1 MDFRR
6 PVVLDASAFYAG
18 VPFAGRGSAPGASY
32 VTTPDV
38 YDEVSHIKRG
48 HGALDAL
55 VASGRLSL
63 ARPAPVR
70 VDEARRAAEA
80 TGDMPNL
87 SGPDVSAI
95 ALCMQTGLGIV
106 TDDYAVSNV
115 VRSLD
120 LGVTPVMTRGISAVV
135 KWQYYCPGCSYG
147 GTGDA
152 VRAGGTATAATG
164 RRRSGMRGGRAKGG
178 AATPPGGTGSGRRGR
193 IECPSC
199 GTALKR
205 RALKRRAAK

>member
-18 VPFAGRGSAPGASY
+18 VPFAGWGSAPGASY

-55 VASGRLSL
+55 IASGRLSL
-63 ARPAPVR
+63 ARPAPAR
-70 VDEARRAAEA
+70 MDEARRAAEA

-95 ALCMQTGLGIV
+95 ALCMQAGLGIV

-115 VRSLD
+115 VRSLN
-120 LGVTPVMTRGISAVV
+120 LGVTPVMTQGISAVM
-135 KWQYYCPGCSYG
+135 KWLYYCPGCSYEG
-147 GTGDA
+147 AGDA
-152 VRAGGTATAATG
+152 VRAVDGGGRGGIRGRHVKGGTAP
-164 RRRSGMRGGRAKGG
+164 SD
-178 AATPPGGTGSGRRGR
+178 GSGSKRGR
-193 IECPSC
+193 VECPSC

-205 RALKRRAAK
+205 RALKRSAAK

>member
-18 VPFAGRGSAPGASY
+18 VPFAGWGFAPGASY

-55 VASGRLSL
+55 IASGRLSL
-63 ARPAPVR
+63 ARPVPAR
-70 VDEARRAAEA
+70 MDEARRAAEV

-87 SGPDVSAI
+87 SEPDVSAI
-95 ALCMQTGLGIV
+95 ALCMQAGLGIV

-115 VRSLD
+115 MRSLNLD
-120 LGVTPVMTRGISAVV
+120 VTPVMTRGISTVM
-135 KWQYYCPGCSYG
+135 KWQYYCPGCSHV

-152 VRAGGTATAATG
+152 VCAGGAG
-164 RRRSGMRGGRAKGG
+164 GRSGSRAKGG
-178 AATPPGGTGSGRRGR
+178 GTTPPGGSDSKRGR

-205 RALKRRAAK
+205 RALKRSAAK

>member
-18 VPFAGRGSAPGASY
+18 VPFAGWDSAPGASY

-38 YDEVSHIKRG
+38 YDEVSHIKSG
-48 HGALDAL
+48 HGALDVL
-55 VASGRLSL
+55 IASGRLSL
-63 ARPAPVR
+63 EKPAPASM
-70 VDEARRAAEA
+70 DEARRAAEA

-95 ALCMQTGLGIV
+95 ALCMQAGLGIV

-115 VRSLD
+115 MRSLN
-120 LGVTPVMTRGISAVV
+120 LGVTPVMTRGISAVMR
-135 KWQYYCPGCSYG
+135 WLYYCPGCSYG
-147 GTGDA
+147 GTGDE
-152 VRAGGTATAATG
+152 VRAGGAG
-164 RRRSGMRGGRAKGG
+164 GRGGIRSRRAKGVG
-178 AATPPGGTGSGRRGR
+178 AAPSDGNGSKRGR

-205 RALKRRAAK
+205 RALKRGEAK

>member
-1 MDFRR
+1 MGFKR

-38 YDEVSHIKRG
+38 YDEVSHIKRS

-55 VASGRLSL
+55 IASGRLSL
-63 ARPAPVR
+63 ARPVPAR
-70 VDEARRAAEA
+70 MHEARSAAEA

-87 SGPDVSAI
+87 SEPDVSAI
-95 ALCMQTGLGIV
+95 ALCMQAGLGIV

-115 VRSLD
+115 MRSLNLD
-120 LGVTPVMTRGISAVV
+120 VTPVMTRGISAVV
-135 KWQYYCPGCSYG
+135 KWQYYCPGCSYA

-152 VRAGGTATAATG
+152 VCAGG
-164 RRRSGMRGGRAKGG
+164 RSGGRGGGRAKGG
-178 AATPPGGTGSGRRGR
+178 GTTPSGNNDSKRGR

-205 RALKRRAAK
+205 RALKRSAAK

>member
-1 MDFRR
+1 MDFRG

-18 VPFAGRGSAPGASY
+18 VPFAGWNSAPGASY

-63 ARPAPVR
+63 ARPTPVR
-70 VDEARRAAEA
+70 MDEARRAAEA

-115 VRSLD
+115 MRSLN
-120 LGVTPVMTRGISAVV
+120 LGVTPVMTRGISAVIR
-135 KWQYYCPGCSYG
+135 WLYYCPGCSYR

-152 VRAGGTATAATG
+152 GGRGGIRG
-164 RRRSGMRGGRAKGG
+164 RRARGGG
-178 AATPPGGTGSGRRGR
+178 AAPVDDSGSKRGR

-205 RALKRRAAK
+205 RALKRSAAK

>member
-18 VPFAGRGSAPGASY
+18 VPFAGWDSAPGASY

-38 YDEVSHIKRG
+38 YDEVSHIKSG
-48 HGALDAL
+48 HGALDVL
-55 VASGRLSL
+55 IASGRLSL
-63 ARPAPVR
+63 EKPAPASM
-70 VDEARRAAEA
+70 DEARRAAEA

-115 VRSLD
+115 MRSLN
-120 LGVTPVMTRGISAVV
+120 LGVTPVMTRGISAVMR
-135 KWQYYCPGCSYG
+135 WLYYCPGCSYG
-147 GTGDA
+147 VTGDE
-152 VRAGGTATAATG
+152 VRAGGAG
-164 RRRSGMRGGRAKGG
+164 GRGGIRGRRAKGG
-178 AATPPGGTGSGRRGR
+178 GAAPSGGNGSKRGR

-205 RALKRRAAK
+205 RALKRSAAK

>member
-1 MDFRR
+1 MDSRR

-18 VPFAGRGSAPGASY
+18 VPFAGWGPAPGAPY

-38 YDEVSHIKRG
+38 YDEVSHIKSS

-55 VASGRLSL
+55 IASGRLSL
-63 ARPAPVR
+63 ARPMPAR
-70 VDEARRAAEA
+70 IDEARRAAEA

-115 VRSLD
+115 MHSLN
-120 LGVTPVMTRGISAVV
+120 LGVTPVMTRGISTVM
-135 KWQYYCPGCSYG
+135 KWLYYCPGCSYE

-152 VRAGGTATAATG
+152 VRAGDAGG
-164 RRRSGMRGGRAKGG
+164 RGGGRGSRAKGG
-178 AATPPGGTGSGRRGR
+178 GATTLDGSGSKRGR

-205 RALKRRAAK
+205 RALKKSAAK